1 MNVQHQVKQVGVPPI
16 EVGRRLIS
24 AKNIIGQGALNIE
37 EGRVVD
43 EVVPVVIGRSV
54 WVDNEILKRNLLGHC
69 LIVPW
74 RIKIELLFVSWVRKP
89 TY

>member
-24 AKNIIGQGALNIE
+24 AKNIIGQGALNIA

-43 EVVPVVIGRSV
+43 EVVPVVIGWSV
-54 WVDNEILKRNLLGHC
+54 WADNEILKKKSARPLSDCAMADQNRTPLRHLG
-69 LIVPW
+69 
-74 RIKIELLFVSWVRKP
+74 
-89 TY
+89 